1 MEEMEAIVSQNLSSL
16 RKAKHL
22 TQQELAEKIGYSDK
36 SISKWE
42 LGKAVPTVDILKE
55 FADFYGVT
63 VDFLITPQSPE
74 ERDRAIQG
82 NQRVDNNH
90 IIVTAMVATFIW
102 FTAACIYASS
112 VLNNL
117 GDGNWWIAFIWAIPI
132 SIFTTGALVRW
143 FWGRTIHFV
152 ICVSLLIWTLLLA
165 FFLQFRFYPPRENL
179 WYIFLVGIPLQV
191 GAVLLNRWK

>member
-1 MEEMEAIVSQNLSSL
+1 MEEMETIVSENLASL

-42 LGKAVPTVDILKE
+42 LGKAIPTVDILKE

-74 ERDRAIQG
+74 ERNKALQG
-82 NQRVDNNH
+82 NQKLDNNR
-90 IIVTAMVATFIW
+90 IIVTAMVATFVW

-112 VLNNL
+112 VLNGL
-117 GDGNWWIAFIWAIPI
+117 GDWWIAFVWALPA
-132 SIFTTGALVRW
+132 SIFTTGALIRW
-143 FWGRTIHFV
+143 FWGRTNHFV
-152 ICVSLLIWTLLLA
+152 LCVSLFIWTLLTAL
-165 FFLQFRFYPPRENL
+165 FLQFYFYAPQENL
-179 WYIFLVGIPLQV
+179 WYIYLVGIPLQV
-191 GAVLLNRWK
+191 GAILLNRWK